1 MDQTGTSLVM
11 ANGSS
16 VAVAIAQATHEAF
29 KDVVERSSQSPSWL
43 GLLVRLLSAI
53 IRLLPSIIFWLI
65 TFVSITLPTWLFT
78 LFSTSLTF
86 TMNMT
91 TL

>member
-1 MDQTGTSLVM
+1 MTLVDVTS
-11 ANGSS
+11 ATT
-16 VAVAIAQATHEAF
+16 AIAQATDE
-29 KDVVERSSQSPSWL
+29 VVKAVAERSSPSSSWL
-43 GLLVRLLSAI
+43 SLLARLVSAI
-53 IRLLPSIIFWLI
+53 FRLLPSIIFWLI